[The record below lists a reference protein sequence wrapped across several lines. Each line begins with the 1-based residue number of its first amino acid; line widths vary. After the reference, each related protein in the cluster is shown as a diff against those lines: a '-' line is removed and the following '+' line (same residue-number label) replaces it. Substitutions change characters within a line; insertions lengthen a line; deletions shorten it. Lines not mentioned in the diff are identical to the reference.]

1 MGSLT
6 LCSWKWFSS
15 RDLKTAELLNIQD
28 WPRQYFAFFLA
39 IYLLKQESP
48 VYQPPKTQQLTTSA
62 LDLYITLSSIG
73 VHPNP
78 PEIWRTLP
86 WRIETRNRKTT
97 MKNTLFFF
105 SKLLFVPIA
114 NNFSF
119 VFWYFTFR
127 GKVLHFEALP
137 ECLVCH
143 NAVSVL
149 VANDGRHTWWPSGP
163 TAGQLDHNKL
173 GEAATYPRAIF
184 QLVKYSRASGRGEEG
199 RYGGGLCSSIRGS
212 MLTPRLPLLL

>member
-15 RDLKTAELLNIQD
+15 RKLKTAELLNIQD

-114 NNFSF
+114 NNFSLYLDITSVICF
-119 VFWYFTFR
+119 WPHKIQIHSVYRNVFSSKYKLSIFSYQ
-127 GKVLHFEALP
+127 
-137 ECLVCH
+137 H
-143 NAVSVL
+143 NPMVKSCKTAPVS
-149 VANDGRHTWWPSGP
+149 
-163 TAGQLDHNKL
+163 
-173 GEAATYPRAIF
+173 
-184 QLVKYSRASGRGEEG
+184 EG
-199 RYGGGLCSSIRGS
+199 S
-212 MLTPRLPLLL
+212 